1 MTHAI
6 PNTGRRISIAL
17 SIASALLLTPL
28 SGQTQNYPS
37 KIISGVVTYPAGGQA
52 DVVARMV
59 IPELQSRLGQTV
71 IMDNVAGAGGSIGI
85 QKVLSAPADGH
96 TLLFAT
102 PIESIQTPL
111 ALAVAKYKADD
122 LRMVAP
128 IATTYMM
135 LVVRPNLPVNS
146 VADLVALAK
155 KSEGKELSFG
165 SVGRGSIYHLV
176 AERFALDTGTK
187 LLHVPYKGA
196 AQLFPDIVGGQIDM
210 VFMPL
215 GGPVSGMIQKGQ
227 LKALAYTGPTR
238 HPAFPQIPT
247 MDESKLVKN
256 FVFNAWLSLMVHKN
270 TPAPIVAKLNEAVQS
285 ILRLPKVRTDLEA
298 SGVLA
303 AEPMT
308 LEASTRYYTEEMSR
322 YQAIAKS
329 IHLQPE

>member
-1 MTHAI
+1 MKNKTRT
-6 PNTGRRISIAL
+6 PQPKLLMAL
-17 SIASALLLTPL
+17 GLAATLLLGSITA
-28 SGQTQNYPS
+28 QAQNYP
-37 KIISGVVTYPAGGQA
+37 KKTIFGVVTYPAGGQA
-52 DVVARMV
+52 DVVARTV
-59 IPELQSRLGQTV
+59 VPELQARLGQNV
-71 IMDNVAGAGGSIGI
+71 VMDNVAGAGGAIGI
-85 QKVLSAPADGH
+85 QKVLSAPPDGH

-102 PIESIQTPL
+102 PIETIQTPL
-111 ALAVAKYKADD
+111 ALAVAKYKAED

-135 LVVRPNLPVNS
+135 LVVRPTLPVNS
-146 VADLVALAK
+146 VADLVSLAK

-176 AERFALDTGTK
+176 AERFAADTGTQ

-270 TPAPIVAKLNEAVQS
+270 TPAPVVAKLNESVQAL
-285 ILRLPKVRTDLEA
+285 LRTPKVRADLEA

-303 AEPMT
+303 ADPMT
-308 LEASTRYYTEEMSR
+308 LEASARYYAEETSR
-322 YQAIAKS
+322 YQAIAKT
-329 IHLQPE
+329 IQLQPE